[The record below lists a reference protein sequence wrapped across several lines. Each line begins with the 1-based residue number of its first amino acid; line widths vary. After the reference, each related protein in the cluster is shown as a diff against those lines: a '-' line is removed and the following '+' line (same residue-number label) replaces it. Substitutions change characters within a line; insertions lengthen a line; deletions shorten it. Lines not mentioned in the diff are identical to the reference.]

1 MCTTESWCV
10 SGTLTKYYFVCK
22 VINILTKSKKNRSKG
37 VISIQFTTIL
47 YLYKTR
53 NSLAF
58 KVRNDL
64 SLHNS
69 EIELLT
75 TDTINKKNK
84 DIQYKEPVDVF
95 DQYKTYLK
103 DFFRKLKNSD
113 KAIYILRDHKQ
124 ILFDWLWDKQ

>member
-22 VINILTKSKKNRSKG
+22 VLNILTKSKKNRSKG

-58 KVRNDL
+58 KVRSVL

>member
-58 KVRNDL
+58 KVRSVL

-84 DIQYKEPVDVF
+84 DIQYKEQVDVF

-124 ILFDWLWDKQ
+124 ILFD